1 MASFLEQ
8 SLPEGLPHSTVA
20 CLQSIVGQIAL
31 HSVELCKRDGG
42 EFVPAGTTAIFTA
55 IQYCGEREKRKAK
68 PAPDPDAG

>member
-8 SLPEGLPHSTVA
+8 SLPEGLPGPTVA

-42 EFVPAGTTAIFTA
+42 DFVAAGTTAIFTA
-55 IQYCGEREKRKAK
+55 IQYCDDREKGKAR
-68 PAPDPDAG
+68 PAPDAG